1 MRKFRRFLGYHAR
14 VLSAA
19 SLSFLRFP
27 LCPLLVLAC
36 EAREPDDRPLAQV
49 GTELI
54 TERDYRSFVAGL
66 PEWTRSEAEGSDQVR
81 DYLQSLVDRALILR
95 AAREQKVE
103 QSAGVQK
110 NMEVAL
116 RLKVGQA
123 MEQRYIRPA
132 VSVSEA
138 ELRREFAAQG
148 WERQLKI
155 AHIFARTQARAEA
168 TLAALR
174 TGRAFAEVAHEFSQ
188 NRTTAAHGGEKPYYY
203 SRINAIPAVRDSL
216 FSLPKGAISAIL
228 PVPKGYE
235 IFKILDER
243 TASYE
248 QMRPQVLKA
257 VMRERLQARRRAY
270 IDSLAEQFQ
279 WQEVAEGMDRLA
291 SILHS
296 GAQEGDKK
304 VFYLSEADAATAL
317 YTYQGGAISL
327 GEAVNRSQFIRQGRY
342 VEDSLKVASYLE
354 RDVKVPQLL
363 LLQGHALGIDQEPAI
378 ADWLARKKEEI
389 LIRAMRRLATA
400 NQKPVTEQEMRAH
413 YEAHPRSYQTSS
425 MVEVVE
431 IQVEEEAQALELLS
445 QIRADW
451 QRAAPLIALIAEIAE
466 IKENGRGVSALHN
479 LNDELAVYSWLKQ
492 RLSDPLGAAKV
503 AEEIANAAEPADL
516 AETYIARQLAAVHS
530 VRHGSREAAGLYQL
544 YWHET
549 PHFGPLV
556 QAAME
561 AEVGALIG
569 PLEHHGLYSIA
580 KIVGRAAAGRQ
591 PFAEVQKRIEHTLRR
606 NRENELFGQ
615 WLQTLRADAA
625 NEVVFFDN
633 NIKALGQDAP

>member
-1 MRKFRRFLGYHAR
+1 MQKFGQFLGCRSR
-14 VLSAA
+14 VLPTAP
-19 SLSFLRFP
+19 LSFLRWL

-36 EAREPDDRPLAQV
+36 ETQGPDDRPLAQV

-66 PEWTRSEAEGSDQVR
+66 PEWTKSAAEGSDQVR

-95 AAREQKVE
+95 AARAQKVE
-103 QSAGVQK
+103 QNATVQK

-132 VSVSEA
+132 VAVSEE
-138 ELRREFAAQG
+138 ELRREFAAQR

-168 TLAALR
+168 TLAALQA
-174 TGRAFAEVAHEFSQ
+174 GQDFAEVAYEFSQ

-228 PVPKGYE
+228 PVPKGFE

-279 WQEVAEGMDRLA
+279 WQEVAEGMDRLRR
-291 SILHS
+291 ILHS

-317 YTYQGGAISL
+317 YTYQDDAINL

-363 LLQGHALGIDQEPAI
+363 LLQGRALGIDQEPAI

-389 LIRAMRRLATA
+389 LIREMRRRATA

-413 YEAHPRSYQTSS
+413 YDAHPQSYQTSS

-431 IQVEEEAQALELLS
+431 IQVEEEAQARELLS
-445 QIRADW
+445 QIRAD
-451 QRAAPLIALIAEIAE
+451 QQQAAPLITLLAE
-466 IKENGRGVSALHN
+466 IKKNGREVGALQN

-503 AEEIANAAEPADL
+503 AAEIATATEPTDL

-549 PHFGPLV
+549 PSFGPLV
-556 QAAME
+556 KAAME

-569 PLEHHGLYSIA
+569 PVEHNGLHSIA

-591 PFAEVQKRIEHTLRR
+591 PFAEVKKRIGHTLRR

-615 WLQTLRADAA
+615 WLQALRADAA
-625 NEVVFFDN
+625 NEVVFFDD
-633 NIKALGQDAP
+633 NIEALGQDAP

>member
-1 MRKFRRFLGYHAR
+1 MQKFARFWGYHSR
-14 VLSAA
+14 VSPAVPLS
-19 SLSFLRFP
+19 SLRWL
-27 LCPLLVLAC
+27 LCSLVGLAAC
-36 EAREPDDRPLAQV
+36 ETPESDDRPLAQV

-66 PEWTRSEAEGSDQVR
+66 PEWTKSAAEGSDQVR

-95 AAREQKVE
+95 VARAQEVE
-103 QSAGVQK
+103 QSAAVQK
-110 NMEVAL
+110 NIAVAL

-132 VSVSEA
+132 VSVSEE
-138 ELRREFAAQG
+138 ELRREFAAQR

-155 AHIFARTQARAEA
+155 AHIFTRTQARAEA
-168 TLAALR
+168 ARAALQA
-174 TGRAFAEVAHEFSQ
+174 GRAFAEVAHEFSQ

-203 SRINAIPAVRDSL
+203 SRINAIPTVRDSL

-257 VMRERLQARRRAY
+257 VMRERLQERRRAY

-279 WQEVAEGMDRLA
+279 WQEVAESMDRLTR
-291 SILHS
+291 ILHS
-296 GAQEGDKK
+296 GEQEGDKK

-317 YTYQGGAISL
+317 YTYRSGAISL

-363 LLQGHALGIDQEPAI
+363 LMQGRALGIDQEPAI

-389 LIRAMRRLATA
+389 LIREMRRLATA
-400 NQKPVTEQEMRAH
+400 NQKPVTEQEMRAY

-431 IQVEEEAQALELLS
+431 IQVEEEGQARELLS
-445 QIRADW
+445 QIRADR
-451 QRAAPLIALIAEIAE
+451 QRAALLIALLAE
-466 IKENGRGVSALHN
+466 IKKNGREVSTLQN
-479 LNDELAVYSWLKQ
+479 LNDELAVYGWLKQ

-516 AETYIARQLAAVHS
+516 TETYIARQLAAVHS

-549 PHFGPLV
+549 PSFGPLV
-556 QAAME
+556 KAAME

-580 KIVGRAAAGRQ
+580 KIAGRTESGRQ
-591 PFAEVQKRIEHTLRR
+591 PFAEVKKRIEHTLRR

-615 WLQTLRADAA
+615 WLQALHADAA
-625 NEVVFFDN
+625 DEVVFFDD

>member
-1 MRKFRRFLGYHAR
+1 MRKFSRFLGYHAR
-14 VLSAA
+14 VLPAA

-27 LCPLLVLAC
+27 LCSLLVLAC
-36 EAREPDDRPLAQV
+36 AVQEPDNRPLAQV

-54 TERDYRSFVAGL
+54 TERDYRSFVVGL
-66 PEWTRSEAEGSDQVR
+66 PEWTKSEAEGSDQVR

-95 AAREQKVE
+95 TARKQKVE

-132 VSVSEA
+132 VSVSES

-155 AHIFARTQARAEA
+155 AHIFTRTQVRAEA
-168 TLAALR
+168 ALAALR
-174 TGRAFAEVAHEFSQ
+174 AGRAFAEVAHEFSQ

-228 PVPKGYE
+228 SVPKGYE

-279 WQEVAEGMDRLA
+279 WQEVAESMDRLTR
-291 SILHS
+291 ILHS

-342 VEDSLKVASYLE
+342 VEDSLKVVSYLE

-363 LLQGHALGIDQEPAI
+363 LLQGRALGIDQEPAT

-389 LIRAMRRLATA
+389 LIREMRRLATA

-431 IQVEEEAQALELLS
+431 IQVEEEAQARELLS
-445 QIRADW
+445 QIRTDR
-451 QRAAPLIALIAEIAE
+451 QRAAPLIALLAEL
-466 IKENGRGVSALHN
+466 KKSGREVSTLQN
-479 LNDELAVYSWLKQ
+479 LDDELAVYGWLKQ

-516 AETYIARQLAAVHS
+516 AETYIARQLAAAHS
-530 VRHGSREAAGLYQL
+530 VRHGSREVAGLYQL

-549 PHFGPLV
+549 PSFGPLV
-556 QAAME
+556 KAAME

-569 PLEHHGLYSIA
+569 PVEHHGLYSIA

-606 NRENELFGQ
+606 NRESELFGQ
-615 WLQTLRADAA
+615 WLQALRADAA
-625 NEVVFFDN
+625 DEVVFFDD
-633 NIKALGQDAP
+633 NIEALGQDAP

>member
-14 VLSAA
+14 VSPAA
-19 SLSFLRFP
+19 PLSFLRWL

-36 EAREPDDRPLAQV
+36 ETQELDDRPLAQV

-66 PEWTRSEAEGSDQVR
+66 PEWTKSAAEGSDQVR

-110 NMEVAL
+110 SMEVTL

-132 VSVSEA
+132 VSVNEA
-138 ELRREFAAQG
+138 DLRSEFAVQR

-168 TLAALR
+168 ALAALR
-174 TGRAFAEVAHEFSQ
+174 AGRAFAEVAHEFSQ

-257 VMRERLQARRRAY
+257 VMRERLQERRRAY

-279 WQEVAEGMDRLA
+279 WQEVAEGMDRLRR
-291 SILHS
+291 ILHS

-317 YTYQGGAISL
+317 YTYRGGAISL
-327 GEAVNRSQFIRQGRY
+327 GEAVSRSQFIRQGRY

-363 LLQGHALGIDQEPAI
+363 LLQGRALGIDQEPAI
-378 ADWLARKKEEI
+378 ADWLARKKKEI
-389 LIRAMRRLATA
+389 LIREMRRRATA

-413 YEAHPRSYQTSS
+413 YDAHPQSYQTSS

-431 IQVEEEAQALELLS
+431 IQVEEEAQARELLS
-445 QIRADW
+445 QIRADR
-451 QRAAPLIALIAEIAE
+451 QRAAPLIALLAE
-466 IKENGRGVSALHN
+466 IKENGREVSALQK

-503 AEEIANAAEPADL
+503 AEEIANAAEPPDL

-549 PHFGPLV
+549 PSFGPLV
-556 QAAME
+556 KAAME
-561 AEVGALIG
+561 AEIGALIG

-580 KIVGRAAAGRQ
+580 KVAGRAAAGRQ
-591 PFAEVQKRIEHTLRR
+591 PFAEVKKRIGHTLRS

-615 WLQTLRADAA
+615 WLQALRADAA
-625 NEVVFFDN
+625 DEVIFFDD
-633 NIKALGQDAP
+633 NIETLGQDAP

>member
-14 VLSAA
+14 VLPAA

-27 LCPLLVLAC
+27 LCLFLVLAC

-49 GTELI
+49 GPELI

-103 QSAGVQK
+103 QSTGVQR

-132 VSVSEA
+132 VSVSEP
-138 ELRREFAAQG
+138 ELRREFTTRG

-155 AHIFARTQARAEA
+155 AHIFTRTQVRAEA
-168 TLAALR
+168 ALAALR

-257 VMRERLQARRRAY
+257 VMRERLQARRRTY

-279 WQEVAEGMDRLA
+279 WQEVAESMDRLTR
-291 SILHS
+291 ILHS

-327 GEAVNRSQFIRQGRY
+327 GEAVSRSQFIRQGRY

-363 LLQGHALGIDQEPAI
+363 LLQGRALGIDQEPAI

-389 LIRAMRRLATA
+389 LIREMRRLATA

-413 YEAHPRSYQTSS
+413 YDAHPQSYQTSS

-431 IQVEEEAQALELLS
+431 IQVEEETQARELLS
-445 QIRADW
+445 QIRADR
-451 QRAAPLIALIAEIAE
+451 QRAAPLIALIAEI
-466 IKENGRGVSALHN
+466 KKNGRGASALQN
-479 LNDELAVYSWLKQ
+479 LNDELSVYSWLKQ

-503 AEEIANAAEPADL
+503 AAEIANAAEPTDL

-544 YWHET
+544 YWHDT
-549 PHFGPLV
+549 PSFGPLIK
-556 QAAME
+556 AAME

-569 PLEHHGLYSIA
+569 PVEHHGLYSIA
-580 KIVGRAAAGRQ
+580 KIVERAAAGRQ

-625 NEVVFFDN
+625 DEVVFFDD
-633 NIKALGQDAP
+633 NIEALGQDAP

>member
-1 MRKFRRFLGYHAR
+1 MQKFAQFWGYYSR
-14 VLSAA
+14 VSSAA
-19 SLSFLRFP
+19 PLSFLRWLF
-27 LCPLLVLAC
+27 CSLLVLSC
-36 EAREPDDRPLAQV
+36 ETQEPDDRPLAQV

-54 TERDYRSFVAGL
+54 TERDYRSFVASL
-66 PEWTRSEAEGSDQVR
+66 PEWTKSAAEGSDQVR

-95 AAREQKVE
+95 TARAQKVE
-103 QSAGVQK
+103 QSASVQK
-110 NMEVAL
+110 SMEVAL

-132 VSVSEA
+132 VSVSEE

-168 TLAALR
+168 ALAALQA
-174 TGRAFAEVAHEFSQ
+174 GRAFAEVAHEFSQ

-203 SRINAIPAVRDSL
+203 SRINAIPAVRASL
-216 FSLPKGAISAIL
+216 FSLSKGAVSAIL

-248 QMRPQVLKA
+248 QMRPQILKA

-279 WQEVAEGMDRLA
+279 WQAVAEGMDRLTR
-291 SILHS
+291 ILHS

-304 VFYLSEADAATAL
+304 VFYLSEADAAAAL

-327 GEAVNRSQFIRQGRY
+327 GEAVSHSQFIRQGRY

-363 LLQGHALGIDQEPAI
+363 LMQGRALGIDQEPAI

-389 LIRAMRRLATA
+389 LIREMRRLATA

-413 YEAHPRSYQTSS
+413 YKAHPKSYQTSS

-431 IQVEEEAQALELLS
+431 IQVEEEAQARELLS
-445 QIRADW
+445 QIRADL
-451 QRAAPLIALIAEIAE
+451 QRAAPLMALLAE
-466 IKENGRGVSALHN
+466 IKKNGREVSALQN
-479 LNDELAVYSWLKQ
+479 LNDELAVYGWLKQ

-503 AEEIANAAEPADL
+503 AAEIANAAEPTDL

-530 VRHGSREAAGLYQL
+530 VRHGSREIEGLYQL

-549 PHFGPLV
+549 PSFGPLV
-556 QAAME
+556 KAAME

-569 PLEHHGLYSIA
+569 PLEHHGLYSIT
-580 KIVGRAAAGRQ
+580 KIAGRAAAGQQ
-591 PFAEVQKRIEHTLRR
+591 PFAEVQKRIKHTLQR

-625 NEVVFFDN
+625 DEVTFFDD
-633 NIKALGQDAP
+633 NIEALGQDAP

>member
-1 MRKFRRFLGYHAR
+1 MQKIVRFWGYRSR
-14 VLSAA
+14 VSPAA
-19 SLSFLRFP
+19 PLSFLHWLICLF
-27 LCPLLVLAC
+27 LVLAC
-36 EAREPDDRPLAQV
+36 ETREPDDRPLAQV
-49 GTELI
+49 GTALI

-66 PEWTRSEAEGSDQVR
+66 PEWTKSAAEGSDQVR

-95 AAREQKVE
+95 AARTQKVE
-103 QSAGVQK
+103 QNATVQK

-132 VSVSEA
+132 VSVSEE
-138 ELRREFAAQG
+138 ELRREFATQR

-168 TLAALR
+168 ALAALQA
-174 TGRAFAEVAHEFSQ
+174 GRSFADVAYEFSQ

-279 WQEVAEGMDRLA
+279 WQEVAGGMDRLRR
-291 SILHS
+291 ILHS

-317 YTYQGGAISL
+317 YTYQDDAISL
-327 GEAVNRSQFIRQGRY
+327 GEAVSRSQFIRQGRY

-363 LLQGHALGIDQEPAI
+363 LMQGRALGIDQEPAI

-389 LIRAMRRLATA
+389 LIREMRRLATA
-400 NQKPVTEQEMRAH
+400 NQKPVTDQEMRAH
-413 YEAHPRSYQTSS
+413 YDAHPQSYQTSS

-431 IQVEEEAQALELLS
+431 IQVEEEAQAQELLS
-445 QIRADW
+445 QIRADR
-451 QRAAPLIALIAEIAE
+451 QRAAPLIALLAD
-466 IKENGRGVSALHN
+466 IKKDGREVSALQN

-503 AEEIANAAEPADL
+503 AAEIANAAEPTDL
-516 AETYIARQLAAVHS
+516 AETYIVRQLAAVHS
-530 VRHGSREAAGLYQL
+530 VRHGSREVAGLYQL

-549 PHFGPLV
+549 PSFGPLV
-556 QAAME
+556 KAAME

-569 PLEHHGLYSIA
+569 PLEHHDLYSIA
-580 KIVGRAAAGRQ
+580 KVAGRAESGRQ
-591 PFAEVQKRIEHTLRR
+591 PFAEVKKRIGHTLRR

-615 WLQTLRADAA
+615 WLQALRADAA
-625 NEVVFFDN
+625 NEVVFFDD
-633 NIKALGQDAP
+633 NIEALGQDAP

>member
-1 MRKFRRFLGYHAR
+1 MQKFARFWDCRSR
-14 VLSAA
+14 VSPAA
-19 SLSFLRFP
+19 PLSFLRWL
-27 LCPLLVLAC
+27 LCLFLFLAC
-36 EAREPDDRPLAQV
+36 EAPESDDRPLAQV

-66 PEWTRSEAEGSDQVR
+66 PEWTKSAAKGSDQVR
-81 DYLQSLVDRALILR
+81 DYLQSLVERALILR

-110 NMEVAL
+110 NIKVAL

-148 WERQLKI
+148 WKRQLKI
-155 AHIFARTQARAEA
+155 AHIFARTPARAEA
-168 TLAALR
+168 ALAALQ
-174 TGRAFAEVAHEFSQ
+174 TGRAFAEAAHEYSQ

-279 WQEVAEGMDRLA
+279 WQEVAEGMDRLTR
-291 SILHS
+291 ILHS

-363 LLQGHALGIDQEPAI
+363 LLQGRALGIDQEPAI

-389 LIRAMRRLATA
+389 LIREMRRRATA
-400 NQKPVTEQEMRAH
+400 NQKPVTEQEMRTH
-413 YEAHPRSYQTSS
+413 YETHPRNYQTSS

-431 IQVEEEAQALELLS
+431 IQVEEEAQARELLS
-445 QIRADW
+445 QIRADR
-451 QRAAPLIALIAEIAE
+451 QRATPLIALLAK
-466 IKENGRGVSALHN
+466 IKKNGREVIALQN
-479 LNDELAVYSWLKQ
+479 LNDELAVYTWLKQ
-492 RLSDPLGAAKV
+492 RLNDPLGAAQV
-503 AEEIANAAEPADL
+503 AAEIANAAEPTDL

-549 PHFGPLV
+549 PSFGPLV
-556 QAAME
+556 KAAME
-561 AEVGALIG
+561 AEVGAIIG
-569 PLEHHGLYSIA
+569 PVEHHGLYSIA
-580 KIVGRAAAGRQ
+580 KIAGGASAGRQ

-615 WLQTLRADAA
+615 WLQSLRAAA
-625 NEVVFFDN
+625 DEVVFFDD
-633 NIKALGQDAP
+633 NIEALGQDAP

>member
-14 VLSAA
+14 VLPAA

-27 LCPLLVLAC
+27 LCSLVALAC
-36 EAREPDDRPLAQV
+36 AVQEPDNRPLAQV

-95 AAREQKVE
+95 AARAQQVE
-103 QSAGVQK
+103 QNPAVQK

-132 VSVSEA
+132 VSVSES

-155 AHIFARTQARAEA
+155 AHIFTRTQVRAEA
-168 TLAALR
+168 ALAALR
-174 TGRAFAEVAHEFSQ
+174 AGRAFAEVAHEFSQ

-228 PVPKGYE
+228 SVPKGYE

-279 WQEVAEGMDRLA
+279 WQEVVESMDRLTR
-291 SILHS
+291 ILHS

-342 VEDSLKVASYLE
+342 VEDSLKVVSYLE

-363 LLQGHALGIDQEPAI
+363 LLQGRALGIDQEPAT

-389 LIRAMRRLATA
+389 LIREMRRLATA

-431 IQVEEEAQALELLS
+431 IQVEEEVQARELLS
-445 QIRADW
+445 QIRADR
-451 QRAAPLIALIAEIAE
+451 QRAAPLVALLAEIE
-466 IKENGRGVSALHN
+466 KNGREVSTLQN
-479 LNDELAVYSWLKQ
+479 LDDELAVYSWLKQ

-503 AEEIANAAEPADL
+503 AAEIANAAEPADL
-516 AETYIARQLAAVHS
+516 AETYIARQLAAAHS
-530 VRHGSREAAGLYQL
+530 VRHGSREVAGLYQL

-549 PHFGPLV
+549 PSFGPLV
-556 QAAME
+556 KAAME

-569 PLEHHGLYSIA
+569 PVEHHGLYSIA
-580 KIVGRAAAGRQ
+580 KVAGRAESGRQ
-591 PFAEVQKRIEHTLRR
+591 PFAEVKKRIKHTLRR

-615 WLQTLRADAA
+615 WLQALRAEAA
-625 NEVVFFDN
+625 DEVVFFDD
-633 NIKALGQDAP
+633 NIEALGQDAP

>member
-1 MRKFRRFLGYHAR
+1 MQKFARFWSHHSR
-14 VLSAA
+14 VSPAA
-19 SLSFLRFP
+19 PLSFLRWL
-27 LCPLLVLAC
+27 LCLFFVLAC
-36 EAREPDDRPLAQV
+36 ETREPDDRPLAQV
-49 GTELI
+49 GSKLI
-54 TERDYRSFVAGL
+54 TERDYRRFVAGL
-66 PEWTRSEAEGSDQVR
+66 PEWTKSEAEGSEQVR
-81 DYLQSLVDRALILR
+81 DYLQSLIDRALILR
-95 AAREQKVE
+95 AAQEQKVE
-103 QSAGVQK
+103 QSAAVQK
-110 NMEVAL
+110 NMAETL

-138 ELRREFAAQG
+138 DLRREFAAQQ

-155 AHIFARTQARAEA
+155 AHIFARTLARAEA
-168 TLAALR
+168 ALAALYA
-174 TGRAFAEVAHEFSQ
+174 GRAFAEVAHEFSQ

-279 WQEVAEGMDRLA
+279 WQEVAEGMGRLRH
-291 SILHS
+291 ILHS

-304 VFYLSEADAATAL
+304 VFYLSEADAAAAL

-342 VEDSLKVASYLE
+342 VQDSLKVASYLE

-363 LLQGHALGIDQEPAI
+363 LMQGRALGIDQEPAI

-400 NQKPVTEQEMRAH
+400 SQKPVTEQEMCAH
-413 YEAHPRSYQTSS
+413 YEAHPKSYQTSS

-431 IQVEEEAQALELLS
+431 IQVEEEAQARELLS
-445 QIRADW
+445 QIRADQ
-451 QRAAPLIALIAEIAE
+451 QRAAPLISLLAEL
-466 IKENGRGVSALHN
+466 KKSGREVSTLQN
-479 LNDELAVYSWLKQ
+479 LNDELAVYGWLKQ
-492 RLSDPLGAAKV
+492 RISDPLGAVKV
-503 AEEIANAAEPADL
+503 AAEITNAAEPADL
-516 AETYIARQLAAVHS
+516 VETYIVRQLAAVHS

-549 PHFGPLV
+549 PSFGPLV
-556 QAAME
+556 KAAME

-569 PLEHHGLYSIA
+569 PLEHHGLYSLA
-580 KIVGRAAAGRQ
+580 KIVRRAESGRQ

-606 NRENELFGQ
+606 NRENALFGQ

-625 NEVVFFDN
+625 DEVVFFDD

>member
-1 MRKFRRFLGYHAR
+1 
-14 VLSAA
+14 
-19 SLSFLRFP
+19 
-27 LCPLLVLAC
+27 
-36 EAREPDDRPLAQV
+36 
-49 GTELI
+49 
-54 TERDYRSFVAGL
+54 
-66 PEWTRSEAEGSDQVR
+66 
-81 DYLQSLVDRALILR
+81 
-95 AAREQKVE
+95 
-103 QSAGVQK
+103 
-110 NMEVAL
+110 MEVAL

-132 VSVSEA
+132 VSVSEE
-138 ELRREFAAQG
+138 ELRREFAARG

-168 TLAALR
+168 ALAALR
-174 TGRAFAEVAHEFSQ
+174 AGRAFAEVAHEFSQ

-279 WQEVAEGMDRLA
+279 WQEVAEGMDRLTH
-291 SILHS
+291 ILHS
-296 GAQEGDKK
+296 GEQGGDKK
-304 VFYLSEADAATAL
+304 IFYLSEADAAAAL
-317 YTYQGGAISL
+317 YTYRGGAISL

-363 LLQGHALGIDQEPAI
+363 LMQGRALGIEQEPAI
-378 ADWLARKKEEI
+378 ADWLVRKKEEI
-389 LIRAMRRLATA
+389 LIREMRRLATA
-400 NQKPVTEQEMRAH
+400 NQKPATEQEMRAH

-431 IQVEEEAQALELLS
+431 IQVEEEAQARELLS
-445 QIRADW
+445 QIRADR
-451 QRAAPLIALIAEIAE
+451 QRAAPLIVLLAEIK
-466 IKENGRGVSALHN
+466 IKENGREVGALQN
-479 LNDELAVYSWLKQ
+479 LNDELAVYGWLKQ
-492 RLSDPLGAAKV
+492 RLSDPLDAAKV
-503 AEEIANAAEPADL
+503 AAEIAAAEPTDL

-549 PHFGPLV
+549 PNFGPLV
-556 QAAME
+556 KVAME
-561 AEVGALIG
+561 AEVGSLIG
-569 PLEHHGLYSIA
+569 PVEHHGLYSIA

-591 PFAEVQKRIEHTLRR
+591 PFAEVKKRIEHTLRR

-615 WLQTLRADAA
+615 WLQALRAEAA
-625 NEVVFFDN
+625 DEVVFFDD
-633 NIKALGQDAP
+633 NIEALGQDAP

>member
-1 MRKFRRFLGYHAR
+1 MNMQKFVRFLGHRAR
-14 VLSAA
+14 VASAA
-19 SLSFLRFP
+19 SLSFLRWL

-36 EAREPDDRPLAQV
+36 ETREPEERPLAQV

-66 PEWTRSEAEGSDQVR
+66 PEWTKSAVEGSDQVR

-95 AAREQKVE
+95 AARAQKVE
-103 QSAGVQK
+103 QSAAVQK
-110 NMEVAL
+110 NMAVAL

-132 VSVSEA
+132 VSVSEE
-138 ELRREFAAQG
+138 ELRREFAAQR

-168 TLAALR
+168 ALAALQA
-174 TGRAFAEVAHEFSQ
+174 GQAFAKVAHEFSQ

-257 VMRERLQARRRAY
+257 VMRERVQARRRAY

-279 WQEVAEGMDRLA
+279 WQEVAEGMDRLTR
-291 SILHS
+291 ILHS
-296 GAQEGDKK
+296 GAQEGDKQ
-304 VFYLSEADAATAL
+304 VFYLSDADAAAAL
-317 YTYQGGAISL
+317 YTYRGGAISL
-327 GEAVNRSQFIRQGRY
+327 GEAVSRSQFIRQGRY
-342 VEDSLKVASYLE
+342 VDDSLKVAHYLE

-363 LLQGHALGIDQEPAI
+363 LLQGRALGIDQEPAI
-378 ADWLARKKEEI
+378 TDWLTRKKEEI
-389 LIRAMRRLATA
+389 LIREMRRLATTH
-400 NQKPVTEQEMRAH
+400 QRPVPEQEMRAH

-431 IQVEEEAQALELLS
+431 IQVEEEAQARELLS
-445 QIRADW
+445 RIRADR
-451 QRAAPLIALIAEIAE
+451 QRAAPLIALLAE
-466 IKENGRGVSALHN
+466 IKKNGREVSALQN
-479 LNDELAVYSWLKQ
+479 LNDELAVYGWLKR
-492 RLSDPLGAAKV
+492 RLSDPLGAAQV
-503 AEEIANAAEPADL
+503 AAEIANAAGPTDL

-549 PHFGPLV
+549 PRFGPLV
-556 QAAME
+556 KATME
-561 AEVGALIG
+561 AEVGALVG
-569 PLEHHGLYSIA
+569 PVEHHGLYSIA
-580 KIVGRAAAGRQ
+580 KIVGRTESGRR
-591 PFAEVQKRIEHTLRR
+591 PFAEVQKRIEHTLQRD
-606 NRENELFGQ
+606 RENKLFGQ
-615 WLQTLRADAA
+615 WLQALRAAED
-625 NEVVFFDN
+625 EVVFFDD
-633 NIKALGQDAP
+633 NIRALGQDAP

>member
-1 MRKFRRFLGYHAR
+1 MQKFARFWGHHSR
-14 VLSAA
+14 VLPTAPLS
-19 SLSFLRFP
+19 SLRWLLCLFLF
-27 LCPLLVLAC
+27 LAC
-36 EAREPDDRPLAQV
+36 ETPEPDDRPLAQV

-66 PEWTRSEAEGSDQVR
+66 PEWTKSAAEGSDQVR

-110 NMEVAL
+110 NMEMAL

-132 VSVSEA
+132 VSVSAA
-138 ELRREFAAQG
+138 ELRSEFTARG

-155 AHIFARTQARAEA
+155 AHIFARTQAQAEA
-168 TLAALR
+168 ALAALQA
-174 TGRAFAEVAHEFSQ
+174 GRDFAEVAHEFSQ

-216 FSLPKGAISAIL
+216 FSLPKGAISGIL

-235 IFKILDER
+235 IFKVLDER

-248 QMRPQVLKA
+248 QMQPQVLKA
-257 VMRERLQARRRAY
+257 VMRERLQTRRRAY

-279 WQEVAEGMDRLA
+279 WQEVAEGMDRLTR
-291 SILHS
+291 ILHS

-304 VFYLSEADAATAL
+304 IFYLSEADAAVAL
-317 YTYQGGAISL
+317 YTYRGGAVSL
-327 GEAVNRSQFIRQGRY
+327 GEAVSRSQFIRQGRY

-363 LLQGHALGIDQEPAI
+363 LMQGRALGIDQEPAV

-389 LIRAMRRLATA
+389 LIREMRRRATA
-400 NQKPVTEQEMRAH
+400 NQKPVTEQEMRTH
-413 YEAHPRSYQTSS
+413 YESHPQSFQTSS

-431 IQVEEEAQALELLS
+431 IQVEEEAPARELLS

-451 QRAAPLIALIAEIAE
+451 QRAAPLIALLVE
-466 IKENGRGVSALHN
+466 IKKNGSEVSALQN
-479 LNDELAVYSWLKQ
+479 LNDELAVYGWLKQ
-492 RLSDPLGAAKV
+492 RLNDPLGAAQV
-503 AEEIANAAEPADL
+503 AEEIANAAEPVDL

-549 PHFGPLV
+549 PSFGPLV
-556 QAAME
+556 KAAME
-561 AEVGALIG
+561 AEIGALIG

-580 KIVGRAAAGRQ
+580 KIAGRVSAGRH
-591 PFAEVQKRIEHTLRR
+591 PFAEVEERIKHTLRR
-606 NRENELFGQ
+606 NRENALFGQ
-615 WLQTLRADAA
+615 WLQALRADAA
-625 NEVVFFDN
+625 DEVVFFDD
-633 NIKALGQDAP
+633 NIEALGQDAP

>member
-1 MRKFRRFLGYHAR
+1 MQKFAPFLDYHSR
-14 VLSAA
+14 VLPAA
-19 SLSFLRFP
+19 PLSFLRWL
-27 LCPLLVLAC
+27 LCPLVVLAAC
-36 EAREPDDRPLAQV
+36 ESPEPDDRPLAQV

-66 PEWTRSEAEGSDQVR
+66 PEWTKSAAEGSDQVR

-95 AAREQKVE
+95 AAQAQGVE
-103 QSAGVQK
+103 QSAAVRK
-110 NMEVAL
+110 NMAAAL
-116 RLKVGQA
+116 RLKVGQT

-132 VSVSEA
+132 VAVSEE
-138 ELRREFAAQG
+138 ELRREFAAQD

-168 TLAALR
+168 ALAALR
-174 TGRAFAEVAHEFSQ
+174 AGRAFAEVAHEFSQ

-243 TASYE
+243 TAPYE

-279 WQEVAEGMDRLA
+279 WQEVAEGMDRLTR
-291 SILHS
+291 ILHS

-304 VFYLSEADAATAL
+304 VFYLSEADAADAL

-327 GEAVNRSQFIRQGRY
+327 GEAVSRSQFIRQGRY

-363 LLQGHALGIDQEPAI
+363 LLQGRALGIDQEPAI

-389 LIRAMRRLATA
+389 LIREMRRLATA

-431 IQVEEEAQALELLS
+431 IQVEEEAQARELLS
-445 QIRADW
+445 QIRDDR
-451 QRAAPLIALIAEIAE
+451 QRAAPLMALLAE
-466 IKENGRGVSALHN
+466 IKKSGRGVSALQN
-479 LNDELAVYSWLKQ
+479 LNDELAVYGWLKQ
-492 RLSDPLGAAKV
+492 RLSDPLGAAQV
-503 AEEIANAAEPADL
+503 AEEIANAAEPTDL

-556 QAAME
+556 KAAME

-569 PLEHHGLYSIA
+569 PVEHHGLYSIA
-580 KIVGRAAAGRQ
+580 KIAGRAAAGRQ
-591 PFAEVQKRIEHTLRR
+591 PFAEVQKRIGHTLRR

-615 WLQTLRADAA
+615 WLQALRADAA
-625 NEVVFFDN
+625 DEVVFFDD
-633 NIKALGQDAP
+633 NIEALGRDAP

>member
-1 MRKFRRFLGYHAR
+1 MQKFAPFLDYHSR
-14 VLSAA
+14 VLPTAP
-19 SLSFLRFP
+19 LSFLRWL

-36 EAREPDDRPLAQV
+36 ESPESDDRPLAQV

-66 PEWTRSEAEGSDQVR
+66 PEWTKSAAEGSDQVR

-95 AAREQKVE
+95 AARAQKVE
-103 QSAGVQK
+103 QNATVQK

-123 MEQRYIRPA
+123 MEQRYIRPV
-132 VSVSEA
+132 VSVSEE

-168 TLAALR
+168 ALSALQ

-279 WQEVAEGMDRLA
+279 WQEVAEGMDRLRR
-291 SILHS
+291 ILHS

-317 YTYQGGAISL
+317 YTYQDDEINL

-363 LLQGHALGIDQEPAI
+363 LMQGRALGIDQEPAI

-389 LIRAMRRLATA
+389 LIREMRRLATA

-413 YEAHPRSYQTSS
+413 YDAHPQSYQTSS

-431 IQVEEEAQALELLS
+431 IQVEEEAQARELLS
-445 QIRADW
+445 QIRADR
-451 QRAAPLIALIAEIAE
+451 QRAAPLIAFLAE
-466 IKENGRGVSALHN
+466 IKKNGREVSALQN

-492 RLSDPLGAAKV
+492 RLSDPLGTAQVAA
-503 AEEIANAAEPADL
+503 EIANAAEPTDL

-549 PHFGPLV
+549 PSFGPLV
-556 QAAME
+556 KAAME

-569 PLEHHGLYSIA
+569 PVEHHGLYSIA

-591 PFAEVQKRIEHTLRR
+591 PFAEVQKRIGHTLRR

-615 WLQTLRADAA
+615 WLQALRADAA
-625 NEVVFFDN
+625 NEVVFFDD
-633 NIKALGQDAP
+633 NIEALGQDAP

>member
-1 MRKFRRFLGYHAR
+1 MQKIVRFWGHCSR
-14 VLSAA
+14 VSPTAP
-19 SLSFLRFP
+19 LSFLRWL
-27 LCPLLVLAC
+27 LCLFLFLAC
-36 EAREPDDRPLAQV
+36 EAPESDDRPLAQV
-49 GTELI
+49 GTALI

-66 PEWTRSEAEGSDQVR
+66 PEWTKSAAKGSDQVR

-123 MEQRYIRPA
+123 MEQRYIRPT

-138 ELRREFAAQG
+138 ELRSEFTARG

-168 TLAALR
+168 ALAALR
-174 TGRAFAEVAHEFSQ
+174 AGRAFAEVAHEFSQ

-279 WQEVAEGMDRLA
+279 WQEIAEGMDRLTR
-291 SILHS
+291 ILHS

-304 VFYLSEADAATAL
+304 VFYLSEADAAAEL
-317 YTYQGGAISL
+317 YTYQGGAVSL
-327 GEAVNRSQFIRQGRY
+327 GEAVSRSQFIRQGRY

-363 LLQGHALGIDQEPAI
+363 LLQGRALGIDQEPAI

-389 LIRAMRRLATA
+389 LIREMRRLATA

-413 YEAHPRSYQTSS
+413 YDAHPQSYQTSS

-431 IQVEEEAQALELLS
+431 IQVEEEAQARELLS

-451 QRAAPLIALIAEIAE
+451 QQAAPLISLLDE
-466 IKENGRGVSALHN
+466 IKKNGREVSALHN
-479 LNDELAVYSWLKQ
+479 LNDELAVYSWLQQ

-503 AEEIANAAEPADL
+503 AAEIANATEPPDL
-516 AETYIARQLAAVHS
+516 VETYIARQLAAVHS

-549 PHFGPLV
+549 PSFGPLV
-556 QAAME
+556 KAAME
-561 AEVGALIG
+561 AEIGALIG

-615 WLQTLRADAA
+615 WLQALRADAA
-625 NEVVFFDN
+625 DEVVFFDD
-633 NIKALGQDAP
+633 NIEALGQDAP

>member
-1 MRKFRRFLGYHAR
+1 MQKFTRFWSHHSR
-14 VLSAA
+14 VSSAA
-19 SLSFLRFP
+19 PLSSLRWL
-27 LCPLLVLAC
+27 LCPLVVLAAC
-36 EAREPDDRPLAQV
+36 ETREPDNRPLAQV

-66 PEWTRSEAEGSDQVR
+66 PEWTKSAAEGSDQVR

-95 AAREQKVE
+95 AARAQKVE
-103 QSAGVQK
+103 QNATVQK

-132 VSVSEA
+132 VSVNEA

-155 AHIFARTQARAEA
+155 AHIFVRTPAQAEA
-168 TLAALR
+168 ALAALQA
-174 TGRAFAEVAHEFSQ
+174 GRAFAEVAHEFSQ

-248 QMRPQVLKA
+248 QMRPQILKA

-279 WQEVAEGMDRLA
+279 WQEVAESMDRLTR
-291 SILHS
+291 ILHS

-363 LLQGHALGIDQEPAI
+363 LLQGRALGIDQEPAI

-389 LIRAMRRLATA
+389 LIRAMRRRATA
-400 NQKPVTEQEMRAH
+400 NQKPVTEQETRAH

-431 IQVEEEAQALELLS
+431 IQVEEEAQARELLS
-445 QIRADW
+445 QIRADH
-451 QRAAPLIALIAEIAE
+451 QRAAPLIALLAK
-466 IKENGRGVSALHN
+466 IKKNGRKVSTLQN
-479 LNDELAVYSWLKQ
+479 LNDELAVYGWLKQ

-549 PHFGPLV
+549 PSFGPLV
-556 QAAME
+556 KAAME

-569 PLEHHGLYSIA
+569 PLEHHGLYSLA
-580 KIVGRAAAGRQ
+580 KIVRRTESGRQ

-615 WLQTLRADAA
+615 WLQALRADAA
-625 NEVVFFDN
+625 DEVVFFEDN
-633 NIKALGQDAP
+633 IEALGQDAP

>member
-1 MRKFRRFLGYHAR
+1 MQKFVQFLGCRSR
-14 VLSAA
+14 VLPTAP
-19 SLSFLRFP
+19 LSFLRWL

-36 EAREPDDRPLAQV
+36 EAPEPDDRPLAQV

-66 PEWTRSEAEGSDQVR
+66 PEWTKSAAEGSDQVR

-95 AAREQKVE
+95 AARAQKVE
-103 QSAGVQK
+103 QNTTVQK

-132 VSVSEA
+132 VSVSEE

-168 TLAALR
+168 ALAALQ

-279 WQEVAEGMDRLA
+279 WQEVAEGMDRLRR
-291 SILHS
+291 ILHS

-317 YTYQGGAISL
+317 YTYQDDEINL

-363 LLQGHALGIDQEPAI
+363 LMQGHALGIDQEPAI

-389 LIRAMRRLATA
+389 LIREMRRLATSH
-400 NQKPVTEQEMRAH
+400 KEPVTEQEMRTH
-413 YEAHPRSYQTSS
+413 YDAHPQSYQTSS

-431 IQVEEEAQALELLS
+431 IQVEEEAQVLELLS
-445 QIRADW
+445 QIRADR
-451 QRAAPLIALIAEIAE
+451 QRAAPLIALIFE
-466 IKENGRGVSALHN
+466 IKKNNGRGVSALQN

-503 AEEIANAAEPADL
+503 AAEIANAAEPADL
-516 AETYIARQLAAVHS
+516 AETYIARQLASVHS

-549 PHFGPLV
+549 PSFGPLV
-556 QAAME
+556 KAAME

-569 PLEHHGLYSIA
+569 PVEHHGLYSIA
-580 KIVGRAAAGRQ
+580 KIVGRSAAGRQ

-615 WLQTLRADAA
+615 WLQALRADAA
-625 NEVVFFDN
+625 NEVVFFDD
-633 NIKALGQDAP
+633 NIEALGQDAP

>member
-1 MRKFRRFLGYHAR
+1 MRKFAQFLGYHTR
-14 VLSAA
+14 VLPAVPLS
-19 SLSFLRFP
+19 SLPWL
-27 LCPLLVLAC
+27 LCLFLVLAC
-36 EAREPDDRPLAQV
+36 ETPEPEDRPLAQV

-54 TERDYRSFVAGL
+54 TEQDYRGFVAGL
-66 PEWTRSEAEGSDQVR
+66 PEWTKSAAEGSDQVR

-95 AAREQKVE
+95 AARAQKVE
-103 QSAGVQK
+103 QSASVQK
-110 NMEVAL
+110 NMETAL
-116 RLKVGQA
+116 RLKLGQA
-123 MEQRYIRPA
+123 MEERYIRPA
-132 VSVSEA
+132 VSVGEA
-138 ELRREFAAQG
+138 ELRREFTAQG
-148 WERQLKI
+148 WERQFKI
-155 AHIFARTQARAEA
+155 AHIFARTQAQAEA
-168 TLAALR
+168 ALAALQA
-174 TGRAFAEVAHEFSQ
+174 GRDFAEVAHEFSQ

-216 FSLPKGAISAIL
+216 FSLPKGAISGIL

-235 IFKILDER
+235 IFKVLDER

-248 QMRPQVLKA
+248 QMQPQVLKA
-257 VMRERLQARRRAY
+257 VMRERLQTRRRAY

-279 WQEVAEGMDRLA
+279 WREVAGGMDRLRR
-291 SILHS
+291 ILHS
-296 GAQEGDKK
+296 GAQEGDKR

-317 YTYQGGAISL
+317 YTYQDGAISL
-327 GEAVNRSQFIRQGRY
+327 GEAVSRSQFIRQGRY

-363 LLQGHALGIDQEPAI
+363 LMQGRALGIDQEPAI

-389 LIRAMRRLATA
+389 LIREMRRRATA
-400 NQKPVTEQEMRAH
+400 NQQPVTEQEMRTH
-413 YEAHPRSYQTSS
+413 YEAHPQSYQTSS

-431 IQVEEEAQALELLS
+431 IQVEEEGQARELLS
-445 QIRADW
+445 QIRTDQ
-451 QRAAPLIALIAEIAE
+451 QRAAPLIALLAD
-466 IKENGRGVSALHN
+466 IKKNGRKVNALRS
-479 LNDELAVYSWLKQ
+479 LGDEPAVYGWLKQ

-503 AEEIANAAEPADL
+503 AVEITDATEPTDL

-549 PHFGPLV
+549 PSFGPLV
-556 QAAME
+556 KAAME

-580 KIVGRAAAGRQ
+580 KIAGRTAAGRQ
-591 PFAEVQKRIEHTLRR
+591 PFVEVKERIKHTLQR

-615 WLQTLRADAA
+615 WLQALRANAA
-625 NEVVFFDN
+625 DEVIFFDD
-633 NIKALGQDAP
+633 NIEALGQDAP

>member
-1 MRKFRRFLGYHAR
+1 MQKFVQFLGCRSR
-14 VLSAA
+14 VLPTAP
-19 SLSFLRFP
+19 LSFLRWL

-36 EAREPDDRPLAQV
+36 EAPEPDDRPLAQV

-66 PEWTRSEAEGSDQVR
+66 PEWTKSAAEGSDQVR

-95 AAREQKVE
+95 AARAQKVE
-103 QSAGVQK
+103 QNATVQK
-110 NMEVAL
+110 NMETAL
-116 RLKVGQA
+116 RLKLGQA

-132 VSVSEA
+132 VSVSEE
-138 ELRREFAAQG
+138 ELRREFATQR

-168 TLAALR
+168 ALAALQ
-174 TGRAFAEVAHEFSQ
+174 TGRAFAEVAYEFSQ

-216 FSLPKGAISAIL
+216 FSLPKGAISATL

-304 VFYLSEADAATAL
+304 VFYLSEADAAAAL

-363 LLQGHALGIDQEPAI
+363 LLQGRALGIDQEPAI

-413 YEAHPRSYQTSS
+413 YDAHPQSYQTSS

-431 IQVEEEAQALELLS
+431 IQVEEEAQARELLS
-445 QIRADW
+445 QIRADR
-451 QRAAPLIALIAEIAE
+451 QRAAPLIAFLAE
-466 IKENGRGVSALHN
+466 IKKNGREVSALQN

-492 RLSDPLGAAKV
+492 RLSDPLGTAQVAA
-503 AEEIANAAEPADL
+503 EIANAAEPTDL

-549 PHFGPLV
+549 PSFGPLV
-556 QAAME
+556 KAAME

-569 PLEHHGLYSIA
+569 PVEHHGLYSIA

-615 WLQTLRADAA
+615 WLQALRADSAA
-625 NEVVFFDN
+625 EVVFFDD
-633 NIKALGQDAP
+633 NIEALGQDAP

>member
-1 MRKFRRFLGYHAR
+1 MQKFAPFLDYYSR
-14 VLSAA
+14 VLPVAP
-19 SLSFLRFP
+19 LSFLRWL

-36 EAREPDDRPLAQV
+36 ESPEPDDRPLAQV

-66 PEWTRSEAEGSDQVR
+66 PEWTKSAAEGSDQVR

-95 AAREQKVE
+95 AARAQKVE
-103 QSAGVQK
+103 QNATVQK

-132 VSVSEA
+132 VSVSEE
-138 ELRREFAAQG
+138 ELRREFAAQR

-168 TLAALR
+168 ALAALR
-174 TGRAFAEVAHEFSQ
+174 AGRAFAEVAHEFSQ

-279 WQEVAEGMDRLA
+279 WQEVAGGMDRLRR
-291 SILHS
+291 ILHS

-304 VFYLSEADAATAL
+304 VFYLSETDAATAL
-317 YTYQGGAISL
+317 YTYQDDAISL
-327 GEAVNRSQFIRQGRY
+327 GEAVSRSQFIRQGRY

-363 LLQGHALGIDQEPAI
+363 LMQGRALGIDQEPAI

-389 LIRAMRRLATA
+389 LIREMRRLATA

-413 YEAHPRSYQTSS
+413 YDAHPQSYQTSS

-431 IQVEEEAQALELLS
+431 IQVEEEAQARELLS
-445 QIRADW
+445 QIRTDR
-451 QRAAPLIALIAEIAE
+451 QRAAPLIALLVE
-466 IKENGRGVSALHN
+466 IKKDGRGASALQN

-492 RLSDPLGAAKV
+492 RLSDPLGAAQV
-503 AEEIANAAEPADL
+503 AEEIANAAEPTDL

-549 PHFGPLV
+549 PRFGPMV
-556 QAAME
+556 KAAME

-569 PLEHHGLYSIA
+569 PVEHHGLYSIA

-606 NRENELFGQ
+606 NRENKLFGQ
-615 WLQTLRADAA
+615 WLQALRADAA
-625 NEVVFFDN
+625 DEVVFFDD
-633 NIKALGQDAP
+633 NIEALGQDAP

>member
-1 MRKFRRFLGYHAR
+1 MQKFAPFLDYHSR
-14 VLSAA
+14 VLPVAP
-19 SLSFLRFP
+19 LSFLRWL
-27 LCPLLVLAC
+27 LCPLVVLVAC
-36 EAREPDDRPLAQV
+36 ESPEPDDRPLAQV

-66 PEWTRSEAEGSDQVR
+66 PEWTKSAAEGSDQVR
-81 DYLQSLVDRALILR
+81 DYLQSLVDRALILHT
-95 AAREQKVE
+95 AREQKVE

-132 VSVSEA
+132 VSVSEE
-138 ELRREFAAQG
+138 ELRREFAAQD

-155 AHIFARTQARAEA
+155 AHIFTRTQARAEA
-168 TLAALR
+168 ALAALQA
-174 TGRAFAEVAHEFSQ
+174 GRAFAEVAHEFSQ
-188 NRTTAAHGGEKPYYY
+188 NRTSAAHGGEKPYYY

-243 TASYE
+243 IASYE

-279 WQEVAEGMDRLA
+279 WQEVAESMDRLTR
-291 SILHS
+291 ILHS
-296 GAQEGDKK
+296 GAQEDDKK
-304 VFYLSEADAATAL
+304 VFYLSEADAAAAL
-317 YTYQGGAISL
+317 YTYRGGAISL

-354 RDVKVPQLL
+354 RDVKVPHLL
-363 LLQGHALGIDQEPAI
+363 LLQGRALGINQEPAI

-389 LIRAMRRLATA
+389 LIREMRRLATA
-400 NQKPVTEQEMRAH
+400 DQKPVTEQEMRAH

-431 IQVEEEAQALELLS
+431 IQVEEEVQARELLS
-445 QIRADW
+445 QIRADR
-451 QRAAPLIALIAEIAE
+451 QRATPLIALLAEI
-466 IKENGRGVSALHN
+466 IKNGREVSTLQN
-479 LNDELAVYSWLKQ
+479 LNDELAVYGWLKQ
-492 RLSDPLGAAKV
+492 RLSDPLGAAQV
-503 AEEIANAAEPADL
+503 AEEIANATGPADL
-516 AETYIARQLAAVHS
+516 AETYIARQLATVHS
-530 VRHGSREAAGLYQL
+530 VRHGSREVAGLYQL

-549 PHFGPLV
+549 TSFGPLV
-556 QAAME
+556 KGAME
-561 AEVGALIG
+561 AEIGALIG
-569 PLEHHGLYSIA
+569 PVEHHGLYSIA
-580 KIVGRAAAGRQ
+580 KIAGRAAAGRQ
-591 PFAEVQKRIEHTLRR
+591 PFAEVQKRIGHTLRR

-615 WLQTLRADAA
+615 WLQALRADAA
-625 NEVVFFDN
+625 NEVIFFDD
-633 NIKALGQDAP
+633 NIEALGQDAP

>member
-1 MRKFRRFLGYHAR
+1 MCWLLCLFL
-14 VLSAA
+14 
-19 SLSFLRFP
+19 F
-27 LCPLLVLAC
+27 LAC
-36 EAREPDDRPLAQV
+36 ETPKSDDRPLAQV

-66 PEWTRSEAEGSDQVR
+66 PEWTKSAAEGSDQVR

-95 AAREQKVE
+95 SAREQKVE

-132 VSVSEA
+132 VAVSEA
-138 ELRREFAAQG
+138 ELRREFAAQQ

-168 TLAALR
+168 ALAALR
-174 TGRAFAEVAHEFSQ
+174 AGRAFAAVAHEFSQ

-216 FSLPKGAISAIL
+216 FSLSKGAISAIL

-279 WQEVAEGMDRLA
+279 WQEVAEGMDRLTR
-291 SILHS
+291 ILHS

-327 GEAVNRSQFIRQGRY
+327 GEAVSRSQFIRQGQY

-363 LLQGHALGIDQEPAI
+363 LMQGRALGIDQEPAI

-389 LIRAMRRLATA
+389 LIREMRRRATA

-413 YEAHPRSYQTSS
+413 YDAHPQSYQTSS

-431 IQVEEEAQALELLS
+431 IQVEEEAQARELLS

-451 QRAAPLIALIAEIAE
+451 QRAAPLIALLAE
-466 IKENGRGVSALHN
+466 IKKNGREVGALQN

-503 AEEIANAAEPADL
+503 AAEIANAAEPTDL

-530 VRHGSREAAGLYQL
+530 VRHGSREVAGLYQL

-549 PHFGPLV
+549 PSFGPLV
-556 QAAME
+556 KAAME
-561 AEVGALIG
+561 AEIGALIG

-580 KIVGRAAAGRQ
+580 KVAGRAESGRQ

-615 WLQTLRADAA
+615 WLQALRADAA
-625 NEVVFFDN
+625 DEVAFYDDN
-633 NIKALGQDAP
+633 IEALGQDAP

>member
-1 MRKFRRFLGYHAR
+1 MQKFARFWGYHSR
-14 VLSAA
+14 VLPAVPLS
-19 SLSFLRFP
+19 SLRWL
-27 LCPLLVLAC
+27 LCPLVVLAAC
-36 EAREPDDRPLAQV
+36 ETPEPDDRPLAQV

-66 PEWTRSEAEGSDQVR
+66 PEWTKSEAKGSDQVR

-95 AAREQKVE
+95 TAREQKVE

-110 NMEVAL
+110 NMEAAL

-123 MEQRYIRPA
+123 MEQRYIRPV
-132 VSVSEA
+132 VSVGEA
-138 ELRREFAAQG
+138 ELRREFIAQG
-148 WERQLKI
+148 WARQLKI
-155 AHIFARTQARAEA
+155 AHIFARTPARAEA
-168 TLAALR
+168 ALAALQA
-174 TGRAFAEVAHEFSQ
+174 GRAFAAVAHEFSQ

-216 FSLPKGAISAIL
+216 FSLPKGAISGIL

-235 IFKILDER
+235 IFKVLDER

-257 VMRERLQARRRAY
+257 VMRERLQTRRRAY

-279 WQEVAEGMDRLA
+279 WQEVAEGMDRLTR
-291 SILHS
+291 ILHR

-304 VFYLSEADAATAL
+304 VFYLSEADAAAAL
-317 YTYQGGAISL
+317 YTYRGGAISL
-327 GEAVNRSQFIRQGRY
+327 GEAVNRSQFIRQGQY

-363 LLQGHALGIDQEPAI
+363 LLQGRALGIEQEPAI

-389 LIRAMRRLATA
+389 LIREMRRLATA
-400 NQKPVTEQEMRAH
+400 NQKPVTEQETRAH

-431 IQVEEEAQALELLS
+431 IQVEEEGQARKLLS
-445 QIRADW
+445 QIRADR
-451 QRAAPLIALIAEIAE
+451 QRAAPLIALLAE
-466 IKENGRGVSALHN
+466 IKKNGSEASALRS
-479 LNDELAVYSWLKQ
+479 LNDELAVYGWLKQ
-492 RLSDPLGAAKV
+492 RLSDPLGAAQV
-503 AEEIANAAEPADL
+503 AEETANAAEPANL
-516 AETYIARQLAAVHS
+516 AEIYIARQLAASYS

-556 QAAME
+556 KAAME
-561 AEVGALIG
+561 AEVGTLIG
-569 PLEHHGLYSIA
+569 PVEHHGLYSIA
-580 KIVGRAAAGRQ
+580 KIAGRTAAGRQ

-615 WLQTLRADAA
+615 WLQTLRTAAAD
-625 NEVVFFDN
+625 EVVFFDD
-633 NIKALGQDAP
+633 NIEALGQDAP

>member
-1 MRKFRRFLGYHAR
+1 MQKLVQFWGYRSR
-14 VLSAA
+14 VLPAA
-19 SLSFLRFP
+19 PLSFLRWP
-27 LCPLLVLAC
+27 LWSLVVLAAC
-36 EAREPDDRPLAQV
+36 ETPEPDDRPLAQV

-66 PEWTRSEAEGSDQVR
+66 PEWTKSAAEGSDQVR

-95 AAREQKVE
+95 AARAQKVE

-132 VSVSEA
+132 VSVGEE
-138 ELRREFAAQG
+138 ELRREFAAQQ

-168 TLAALR
+168 ALAALQA
-174 TGRAFAEVAHEFSQ
+174 GRAFAEVAHEFSQ

-279 WQEVAEGMDRLA
+279 WQEVAEGMDRLRR
-291 SILHS
+291 ILHS

-304 VFYLSEADAATAL
+304 VFYLSEADAGTAL

-327 GEAVNRSQFIRQGRY
+327 GEAVSRSQFIRQGRY

-363 LLQGHALGIDQEPAI
+363 LMQGRALAIDQEPAI

-389 LIRAMRRLATA
+389 LIREMRRLATA

-413 YEAHPRSYQTSS
+413 YEAHPKSYQTSS

-431 IQVEEEAQALELLS
+431 IQVEEEAQARELLS
-445 QIRADW
+445 QIRADR
-451 QRAAPLIALIAEIAE
+451 QRAAPLIALLGE
-466 IKENGRGVSALHN
+466 IKKSGREVGALQN
-479 LNDELAVYSWLKQ
+479 LNDELAVHSWLKQ

-503 AEEIANAAEPADL
+503 AAEIATAAAPTDL

-556 QAAME
+556 KAAME

-580 KIVGRAAAGRQ
+580 KVARRAESGRQ
-591 PFAEVQKRIEHTLRR
+591 PFAGVQKRIEHTLRR

-615 WLQTLRADAA
+615 WLQALRADAA
-625 NEVVFFDN
+625 DEVVFFDD
-633 NIKALGQDAP
+633 NIEALGQDAP

>member
-1 MRKFRRFLGYHAR
+1 MQKFARFWGHHSR
-14 VLSAA
+14 VSPAA
-19 SLSFLRFP
+19 PLSFLRWL
-27 LCPLLVLAC
+27 LCLFFVLAC
-36 EAREPDDRPLAQV
+36 ETREPDDRPLAQV

-54 TERDYRSFVAGL
+54 TEQDYRSFVAGL
-66 PEWTRSEAEGSDQVR
+66 PEWTKSAAAGSDQVR

-95 AAREQKVE
+95 AARAQQVE
-103 QSAGVQK
+103 QNPAVQK

-138 ELRREFAAQG
+138 ELRREFAARE

-155 AHIFARTQARAEA
+155 AHIFARTLARAEA
-168 TLAALR
+168 ALAALQA
-174 TGRAFAEVAHEFSQ
+174 GRAFAEVAHEFSQ

-279 WQEVAEGMDRLA
+279 WQEVEEGMDRLRH
-291 SILHS
+291 ILHS

-304 VFYLSEADAATAL
+304 VFYLSEADAAAAL

-363 LLQGHALGIDQEPAI
+363 LMQGRTLGIDQEPVI
-378 ADWLARKKEEI
+378 ADWLVRKKEEI
-389 LIRAMRRLATA
+389 LIREMRRRATA
-400 NQKPVTEQEMRAH
+400 NQKPVTAQEMRAH
-413 YEAHPRSYQTSS
+413 YEAHPKSYQTSS

-431 IQVEEEAQALELLS
+431 IQVEEEAQARELLS
-445 QIRADW
+445 QIRADQ
-451 QRAAPLIALIAEIAE
+451 QRAAPLIALLAE
-466 IKENGRGVSALHN
+466 IKKNGREVSTLQN
-479 LNDELAVYSWLKQ
+479 LNDELAVYGWLKQ

-503 AEEIANAAEPADL
+503 AAEIANAAEPADL

-549 PHFGPLV
+549 PSFGPLV
-556 QAAME
+556 KAAME

-569 PLEHHGLYSIA
+569 PVEHQGLYSLA
-580 KIVGRAAAGRQ
+580 KIVRRRIGGRQ

-615 WLQTLRADAA
+615 WLQALRTDSAD
-625 NEVVFFDN
+625 EVVFFDD
-633 NIKALGQDAP
+633 NIEALGHAP

>member
-1 MRKFRRFLGYHAR
+1 MQKYVLMRFWGHCSRVSPAILLSSLRWLLCLFL
-14 VLSAA
+14 
-19 SLSFLRFP
+19 F
-27 LCPLLVLAC
+27 LAC
-36 EAREPDDRPLAQV
+36 ETPKSDDRPLAQV

-66 PEWTRSEAEGSDQVR
+66 PEWTKSAAEGSDQVR

-95 AAREQKVE
+95 AARAQKVE
-103 QSAGVQK
+103 QNATVQK

-132 VSVSEA
+132 VSVNEA
-138 ELRREFAAQG
+138 ELRSEFATQR

-168 TLAALR
+168 ALAALR
-174 TGRAFAEVAHEFSQ
+174 AGRAFAEVAHEFSQ

-279 WQEVAEGMDRLA
+279 WQAVAEGMDRLRR
-291 SILHS
+291 ILHS

-317 YTYQGGAISL
+317 YTYQDDAINL

-363 LLQGHALGIDQEPAI
+363 LMQGRALGIDQEPAI

-389 LIRAMRRLATA
+389 LIREIRRLATA

-413 YEAHPRSYQTSS
+413 YDAHPQSYQTSS

-451 QRAAPLIALIAEIAE
+451 QRAAPLIALLAE
-466 IKENGRGVSALHN
+466 IKKNGCEIGALQN

-492 RLSDPLGAAKV
+492 RLSDPLSAAKV
-503 AEEIANAAEPADL
+503 AEEIANAAEPTDL
-516 AETYIARQLAAVHS
+516 AETYIARQFATVHS

-549 PHFGPLV
+549 PRFGPMV
-556 QAAME
+556 KAAME
-561 AEVGALIG
+561 AEVGTLIG
-569 PLEHHGLYSIA
+569 PVEHHGLYSIA

-591 PFAEVQKRIEHTLRR
+591 PFAEVKKRIGHTLRR

-615 WLQTLRADAA
+615 WLQALRADAA
-625 NEVVFFDN
+625 DEVIFFDD
-633 NIKALGQDAP
+633 NIEALGQDAP